1 MSVYTPHLA
10 PVVVLAF
17 LGTAFLLILSIFVG
31 IAGILRKSRRIAL
44 SGIAACVSIVVAYG
58 SVLLGLSLLSH
69 DVELPQGAW
78 KYFCEIDC
86 HIAYAVGPV
95 QVTNAPQEELV
106 GRKRDNKIV
115 IVVLKT
121 WFDPT
126 TISPHRGDGPLTPSE
141 RKIRLIDRGGRQF
154 AESPRSAAL
163 LAIEGQHTT
172 PLRAPLRPGESY
184 VSYLVFEVPAESRD
198 FRLLV
203 TSAED
208 LDSAL
213 WGHEVSPFHGKA
225 YFEIRGTKSALSQF
239 PATL

>member
-17 LGTAFLLILSIFVG
+17 LGTAFLLILSILVG
-31 IAGILRKSRRIAL
+31 LVGILRNSRRIAL
-44 SGIAACVSIVVAYG
+44 RGIAACVSIVVAYG
-58 SVLLGLSLLSH
+58 SVLLGLSLRSH
-69 DVELPQGAW
+69 DVELPPGAW

-86 HIAYAVGPV
+86 HIAYAVGTV
-95 QVTNAPQEELV
+95 QVTSAPQEELV
-106 GRKRDNKIV
+106 GRKRDNQIV

-121 WFDPT
+121 WFDPA
-126 TISPHRGDGPLTPSE
+126 TISAHRGNGPLTPSE
-141 RKIRLIDRGGRQF
+141 RKIRLIDGGGRQF
-154 AESPRSAAL
+154 AESRRSAAL
-163 LAIEGQHTT
+163 LAIEGRHTT
-172 PLRAPLRPGESY
+172 PLRTPLRPGESY
-184 VSYLVFEVPAESRD
+184 VSYLVFEIPAESQD

-225 YFEIRGTKSALSQF
+225 YFEIRGTKSALRQF